1 MAALEKQVV
10 EEMKTAMRAKDK
22 DKLEALRSIKS
33 AILSAKTE
41 KGAQAELSEDQ
52 ELKLLQKLQK
62 QRKDALEVYQQQDRQ
77 ELAKTEQKQLEVI
90 ELFLPQPLS
99 LDELKAK
106 LKEIIAEVGASSPK
120 DMGKVM
126 GKASK
131 ELAGRADGKTISA
144 TVKELLGKA

>member
-1 MAALEKQVV
+1 MADLEKQVV

-41 KGAQAELSEDQ
+41 KGAQKELSDEQ

-62 QRKDALEVYQQQDRQ
+62 QRKDALEVYQQQNRPD
-77 ELAKTEQKQLEVI
+77 LAETEQKQLEVI
-90 ELFLPQPLS
+90 ELFLPKPLTAE
-99 LDELKAK
+99 ELNSK
-106 LKEIIAEVGASSPK
+106 LKDIIEEVGASSPK

-126 GKASK
+126 GRASK

-144 TVKELLGKA
+144 TVKELLS

>member
-10 EEMKTAMRAKDK
+10 EKMKTAMRAKDK

-41 KGAQAELSEDQ
+41 KGAQDELSEDQ

-77 ELAKTEQKQLEVI
+77 ELAETEQKQLEVI
-90 ELFLPQPLS
+90 ELFLPQPLTAE
-99 LDELKAK
+99 ELKAK

-126 GKASK
+126 GKAST

-144 TVKELLGKA
+144 TVKELLG

>member
-1 MAALEKQVV
+1 
-10 EEMKTAMRAKDK
+10 MRAKDK

-41 KGAQAELSEDQ
+41 KGAQEELSEDQ

-77 ELAKTEQKQLEVI
+77 ELAETEQKQLDVI
-90 ELFLPQPLS
+90 ELFLPQPLTAE
-99 LDELKAK
+99 ELKAK
-106 LKEIIAEVGASSPK
+106 LKDIIAEVGASSSK

-144 TVKELLGKA
+144 TVKELLG